1 MKKLA
6 IALSVIVMMAV
17 PAAANAAACRDSKG
31 HFIKCAGASAAA
43 PAPAATHA
51 VAAAH
56 PAAHAT
62 PAAHAAAAPA
72 ARKAPC
78 RDAKGRFKKC

>member
-6 IALSVIVMMAV
+6 IAIFAIAMMAA

-31 HFIKCAGASAAA
+31 HFIKCAGAAAS
-43 PAPAATHA
+43 APAATHA
-51 VAAAH
+51 AVATH
-56 PAAHAT
+56 PAPRAT
-62 PAAHAAAAPA
+62 ATARVSA

-78 RDAKGRFKKC
+78 RDARGRFKKC